1 MTKAQKT
8 KNAMSLDPAIAREVL
23 RDIAVD
29 CIHEGRK
36 LGMTSSEILDSVC
49 DVLRAIKCDDEVG

>member
-8 KNAMSLDPAIAREVL
+8 KNAMKLDPAQAREVI

-36 LGMTSSEILDSVC
+36 LGMTSSEILDAVC
-49 DVLRAIKCDDEVG
+49 ASLRAVGCDDEV

>member
-8 KNAMSLDPAIAREVL
+8 KNAMKLDPAIAREVL

-36 LGMTSSEILDSVC
+36 LGMTSSEILDAVC
-49 DVLRAIKCDDEVG
+49 ASLRAVGCDDAV